1 MYICIEQTQTTFM
14 TAPYTLEQLDELNL
28 FAFLENTAKKFPKS
42 NALKYVGEEYILY
55 DEFYRK
61 ALNLSFHLQEHG
73 IKQGDKVAIWS
84 ENSPNWLISY
94 FAIVSFGAIAVPI
107 LPDFSA
113 TEVENI
119 LSHSNSKVLFVSSTL
134 YRKLYLDGSLDGKT
148 IIMLTD
154 FTMHKHD
161 KTSVVKES
169 DFKAFCQ
176 ENKSKIENYKLPKV
190 DSKDL
195 ASIIYTS
202 GTTGTSKGVM
212 LSHANLVSNSIQA
225 WYTFPTDENDKG
237 LSLLPMS
244 HTLEFT
250 LGNIMLVMVG
260 ASMHYLKK
268 PPTATVLMPAL
279 KSVKPTIMLT
289 VPLIIEKIY
298 KSKIRPELTKGAL
311 KKFLYKISFFRKL
324 MHKVA
329 GKKLYAT
336 FGGELGFF
344 GIGGAKLD
352 KDVEQFLYDA
362 KFPYAIGYGLTETS
376 PLIAGTIPHKC
387 RVGSCGPSVVGVT
400 LKLINIDPKTGEG
413 EIIAYGPNIMQGYYD
428 AEDLTADVF
437 TEDGGFKT
445 GDTGIFDKD
454 NYLFIKGRIK
464 NMILGP
470 SGENI
475 FPEEIEA
482 AINKS
487 EWVLD
492 SLVYELKGKVVAR
505 VELNQEEINK
515 QFQNFK
521 NRASEMETE
530 INDILINIKKA
541 VNVEVNRFSRLTNIF
556 EQKEPFVKTPTKKIK
571 RYLYKDKEAHENPIE
586 EKE

>member
-1 MYICIEQTQTTFM
+1 MK
-14 TAPYTLEQLDELNL
+14 APYTLEQLDELNL
-28 FAFLENTAKKFPKS
+28 YTFLKNTAEKFGDRDAMKFVNGDYIKYSEFNSMARKLAFQLQKHGVKK
-42 NALKYVGEEYILY
+42 
-55 DEFYRK
+55 
-61 ALNLSFHLQEHG
+61 
-73 IKQGDKVAIWS
+73 GDKIAIWS
-84 ENSPNWLISY
+84 ENSPHWLIAY
-94 FAIVSFGAIAVPI
+94 FAITSFGAVAVPI

-119 LSHSNSKVLFVSSTL
+119 LKHSKSEVLFTSKSL
-134 YRKLYLDGSLDGKT
+134 YKKLYTEGIILGKA
-148 IIMLTD
+148 IILLHD
-154 FTMHKHD
+154 FTMHIQEKE
-161 KTSVVKES
+161 SVKKES
-169 DFKAFCQ
+169 DFKKFC
-176 ENKSKIENYKLPKV
+176 EDNKDGIDNLVLPEVK
-190 DSKDL
+190 STDL

-212 LSHANLVSNSIQA
+212 LTHANLIANSIQA
-225 WYTFPTDENDKG
+225 WYTFPTDENDKA

-250 LGNIMLVMVG
+250 LGNIMPVMTG
-260 ASMHYLKK
+260 ASIHYLDK
-268 PPTATVLMPAL
+268 PPTASVLMPAL

-289 VPLIIEKIY
+289 VPLIIEKIF

-311 KKFLYKISFFRKL
+311 KSSLYKIAFFRKM

-329 GKKLYAT
+329 GKQLFAT
-336 FGGELGFF
+336 FGGSLGFF

-352 KDVEQFLYDA
+352 TDVEQFLFDA
-362 KFPYAIGYGLTETS
+362 DFPYAIGYGLTETS
-376 PLIAGTIPHKC
+376 PLIAGTTPHKC
-387 RVGSCGPSVVGVT
+387 LVGSCGPAIKGVT
-400 LKLINIDPKTGEG
+400 LKIINKDPKTGEG

-428 AEDLTADVF
+428 APDLTADVF
-437 TEDGGFKT
+437 TEDGGFRT
-445 GDTGIFDKD
+445 GDTGIFDE
-454 NYLFIKGRIK
+454 NNNLFIKGRIK

-505 VELNQEEINK
+505 VELNQEELNK
-515 QFQNFK
+515 RYK
-521 NRASEMETE
+521 NIKGKAAE
-530 INDILINIKKA
+530 IEKEISDILTSIRSN
-541 VNVEVNRFSRLTNIF
+541 VNVEVNKFSRLTNIF
-556 EQKEPFVKTPTKKIK
+556 EQKVPFIKTPTKKIK
-571 RYLYKDKEAHENPIE
+571 RFLYNEKGPEENPTE